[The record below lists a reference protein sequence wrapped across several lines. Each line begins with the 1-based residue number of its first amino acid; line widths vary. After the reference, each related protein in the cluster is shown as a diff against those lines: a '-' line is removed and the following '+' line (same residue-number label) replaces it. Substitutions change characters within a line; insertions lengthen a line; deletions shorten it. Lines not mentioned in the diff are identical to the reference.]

1 MASSSP
7 ETRIADEHLSLEL
20 TVRDLESTA
29 LESASSAPELSSDE
43 IIPLLNQ
50 NQRPRINI
58 FSASYT
64 RRKPSEQVIKVT
76 ETEISPVTQFSSWI
90 WSGSRYSG
98 LLCMALS
105 STLYLI
111 MELVSDTFSGQYFF
125 SSPMVYP
132 VISSLCSVSWFC
144 VKS

>member
-1 MASSSP
+1 
-7 ETRIADEHLSLEL
+7 
-20 TVRDLESTA
+20 
-29 LESASSAPELSSDE
+29 
-43 IIPLLNQ
+43 
-50 NQRPRINI
+50 
-58 FSASYT
+58 
-64 RRKPSEQVIKVT
+64 VIKVT
-76 ETEISPVTQFSSWI
+76 ETEISPLTQFSSWI

-105 STLYLI
+105 STVYLI

-144 VKS
+144 VKMIVSFMGRLQNVEIICAFFTWWENLCNGLI